1 MFVVTKIYYLRE
13 DCTLP
18 QEIRMNR
25 LECVEKIA
33 EYLYSF
39 TKGTFVEYINDRGDI
54 CERAVT
60 FEDEIGRAEFIL
72 TAQKSLQ
79 YCPNTVDGWG
89 LIMRSRS
96 PIKEWFEEFSG
107 TADEPLHSQYEPRIA
122 IKRSKVSEET
132 RRAKRIKE
140 KVKKFKQEGLW

>member
-1 MFVVTKIYYLRE
+1 
-13 DCTLP
+13 
-18 QEIRMNR
+18 MNR

-107 TADEPLHSQYEPRIA
+107 TTDEPLHSQYEPRIA
-122 IKRSKVSEET
+122 IKRSKASEET